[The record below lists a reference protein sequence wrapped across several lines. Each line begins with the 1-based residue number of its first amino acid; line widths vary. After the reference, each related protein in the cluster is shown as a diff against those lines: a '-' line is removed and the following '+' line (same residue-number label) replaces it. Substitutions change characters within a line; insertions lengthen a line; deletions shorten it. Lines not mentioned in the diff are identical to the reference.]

1 MSAAG
6 AVAREEPVAGGMPL
20 LSVRGLELHIPSS
33 PQPLRVVDGVSFDL
47 RRGET
52 LGLVGE
58 SGSGKTLTAL
68 SIMRLLEP
76 PLSGFARGAVSLDGV
91 DLMGLTEREMSALR
105 GRWLSMIFQEP
116 MTSLNPVMTAGRQIA
131 EPAIRHLGLGA
142 AEATARAEEMLR
154 LVGIPDP
161 ARVAASHPHLLSG
174 GMRQRAMIAM
184 AIACRPA
191 LLVADEPTTALD
203 VTVQA
208 QILEL
213 LGDLQRELGS
223 AILLITHDLAVI
235 AENAHRVAVMYA
247 GRIVEEAPVD
257 VLFSGAR
264 HPYARGLLASIPRIE
279 RSRPDVLPE
288 IPGVVPAPGERP
300 PGCAL
305 APPCA
310 RARAMASGL
319 MSHPWPR
326 LALML
331 SQRAAKALA
340 MMPWYIVAVRCG
352 SITPSARASAS

>member
-1 MSAAG
+1 MTAAATSARMDAG
-6 AVAREEPVAGGMPL
+6 PAQQVPL
-20 LSVRGLELHIPSS
+20 LSVRGLELHVPSS
-33 PQPLRVVDGVSFDL
+33 PQALRLIDGVSFDL
-47 RRGET
+47 DRGET

-76 PLSGFARGAVSLDGV
+76 PLSGLVRGQVALDGV
-91 DLMGLTEREMSALR
+91 EVMALPEGEMSALR
-105 GRWLSMIFQEP
+105 GRVLSMVFQEP
-116 MTSLNPVMTAGRQIA
+116 MTSLNPVMTVGRQIA
-131 EPAIRHLGLGA
+131 EPAMRHLGLGA
-142 AEATARAEEMLR
+142 AAAASRAQELLR

-174 GMRQRAMIAM
+174 GMRQRAMIAT

-191 LLVADEPTTALD
+191 LLIADEPTTALD

-247 GRIVEEAPVD
+247 GRIIEEAPVD
-257 VLFSGAR
+257 ALFAGAR

-279 RSRPDVLPE
+279 RARPDALPE

-300 PGCAL
+300 AGCAF
-305 APPCA
+305 APRCA
-310 RARAMASGL
+310 RAASRCHAEAPPL
-319 MSHPWPR
+319 VQTAPRHR
-326 LALML
+326 LACWE
-331 SQRAAKALA
+331 
-340 MMPWYIVAVRCG
+340 PFDG
-352 SITPSARASAS
+352 